1 MGCDDAGVAVEEHLR
16 ISIHAP
22 QWGATCSQC
31 IHVRAFGI
39 SIHAPQW
46 GATCIVIAIN
56 HGTTNF
62 NPRTPV
68 GCDQMPRRQRQSAW
82 NFNPRT
88 PVGCDW
94 WMTSITAS
102 SMHFNPRTP
111 VGCDLSLPARLVT
124 RNGFQSTHPSGVRPS
139 GLRKHHAHRAISI
152 HAPQWGATTR
162 SSRYVPH
169 NPDFNPRTPV
179 GCDQRSGLQFV
190 AVTLFQSTHPSGV
203 RLLAAWGAAHMPE
216 ISIHAPQWGATRSSG
231 CRTLRAAYFNPRT
244 PVGCDW
250 RLSR

>member
-1 MGCDDAGVAVEEHLR
+1 MRRTLIFQSTHPSGVRLILMTPDMRSRNPRVVAPHWGATFFAPPPSYANKYFNPRTPVGCDDAGVAVEEHLR

-88 PVGCDW
+88 PVGCDPFEW
-94 WMTSITAS
+94 
-102 SMHFNPRTP
+102 
-111 VGCDLSLPARLVT
+111 
-124 RNGFQSTHPSGVRPS
+124 
-139 GLRKHHAHRAISI
+139 
-152 HAPQWGATTR
+152 
-162 SSRYVPH
+162 VP
-169 NPDFNPRTPV
+169 NLEGSV
-179 GCDQRSGLQFV
+179 
-190 AVTLFQSTHPSGV
+190 FQSTHPSGV
-203 RLLAAWGAAHMPE
+203 RLAVVAVIALLV
-216 ISIHAPQWGATRSSG
+216 IFQATHPSG
-231 CRTLRAAYFNPRT
+231 VRRTSARTLSTPR
-244 PVGCDW
+244 
-250 RLSR
+250 

>member
-56 HGTTNF
+56 HGTTN
-62 NPRTPV
+62 
-68 GCDQMPRRQRQSAW
+68 
-82 NFNPRT
+82 
-88 PVGCDW
+88 
-94 WMTSITAS
+94 
-102 SMHFNPRTP
+102 FNPRTP